1 MNKYRQLATAILLI
15 VFLLLLVS
23 GCTKQSLPLF
33 YYTLENSNQPNVSQT
48 DFKQNLLVGP
58 IIISSFLDK
67 GQLITQ
73 NSAYSVSIEEQ
84 HRWAGNLKE
93 MLSNFLINHLSLDLG
108 SNNIYT
114 FPNSY
119 GLKALQLE
127 LTLTHFEEDTNGQA
141 LTQARWKI
149 IDSNQAILYTTTSTY
164 IVQPDGDNHSSLV
177 KGLSIGL
184 NKLSKEIA
192 DAIRAVAL
200 PKE

>member
-1 MNKYRQLATAILLI
+1 MNKYRRFTIAPLLI
-15 VFLLLLVS
+15 TFLLLFVS

-33 YYTLENSNQPNVSQT
+33 YYTLESSNQASVSQT
-48 DFKQNLLVGP
+48 EFRQNILVGP

-93 MLSNFLINHLSLDLG
+93 MLSHALINSLSLDLG
-108 SNNIYT
+108 SNSVYT

-119 GLKALQLE
+119 GLKALQVE
-127 LTLTHFEEDTNGQA
+127 LTFTHFEEDTNGQA

-149 IDSNQAILYTTTSTY
+149 IDSTHAILYATTSTY
-164 IVQPDGDNHSSLV
+164 TIQPDDKNHRSLV

-184 NKLSKEIA
+184 NKLSKDIA
-192 DAIRAVAL
+192 DAIRTVS
-200 PKE
+200 PSKE